1 MCAPVCRGVF
11 PYICSHLKVES
22 VFLCVVGQMFR
33 YCVKFATLAT
43 ERQHCQMD
51 RLRVCLLGGVYG
63 FFQLL
68 DLSNRH

>member
-1 MCAPVCRGVF
+1 MCACVQGCVSLHLLPLKSGKCFLVCHWTNVQ
-11 PYICSHLKVES
+11 I
-22 VFLCVVGQMFR
+22 LCEV
-33 YCVKFATLAT
+33 ATLAT

-68 DLSNRH
+68 DLSNHH